1 MGGCASSPKIY
12 KNVEWSHKWA
22 TSINTGRDLKEAIIL
37 FSGINP
43 PGRDS
48 FWKQSKYMKLVCVT
62 CSEVI
67 SQQAEDPFCED
78 AGSEKVVPVV
88 IHRKPGLRLRGTRH
102 TLWIQRSKLLT
113 VSQRKYVGGFKIS
126 LQNSKHHP
134 QHLWTCY
141 ILTLEGGETFSIM
154 TAVLMESLTL
164 TGLDQIVR
172 PTQKNLLEFRKGWQM
187 QAHRLKKADMRH
199 KRFQLVE
206 IVH

>member
-1 MGGCASSPKIY
+1 MGSCASSPKIY
-12 KNVEWSHKWA
+12 KNIEWSHKWS

-43 PGRDS
+43 PGNPSWGDS
-48 FWKQSKYMKLVCVT
+48 FWEQSTCMKFVCVT

-88 IHRKPGLRLRGTRH
+88 IHRKPGLHLRGTRH
-102 TLWIQRSKLLT
+102 TLWIQRS
-113 VSQRKYVGGFKIS
+113 VSQIKYVGGFKIS

-134 QHLWTCY
+134 QHLWTGY
-141 ILTLEGGETFSIM
+141 
-154 TAVLMESLTL
+154 SLKTRRWWDFL
-164 TGLDQIVR
+164 YHDCSAHGVVNFYRVR
-172 PTQKNLLEFRKGWQM
+172 SNSTPNPKTLLEFTRGWQM

-199 KRFQLVE
+199 KRFQFVE
-206 IVH
+206 INH